1 MKRIVIYGPGCAKCT
16 ALAQVTEQDM
26 RELCLEPLP
35 EKVTDAAQ
43 LAAAGVLETPALGVD
58 GRILVSG
65 TVPSRDEIRRML
77 QKALQAD
84 SPEEG
89 CCSGRTE
96 DSGAVK
102 GNLPHSEAGSCGCG
116 GGGCCGSASSRRKGG
131 WKRAAVWAAAL
142 LILLAVVKMMNHRE
156 RSGGGESP
164 RPAVSA
170 ER

>member
-16 ALAQVTEQDM
+16 ALAKVTEQVM
-26 RELCLEPLP
+26 RELCMEPLP
-35 EKVTDAAQ
+35 EKVMDTAQ
-43 LAAAGVLETPALGVD
+43 LAAAGVLETPALAVD

-77 QKALQAD
+77 QNALQAD
-84 SPEEG
+84 SPEKG
-89 CCSGRTE
+89 CCNGKPENSKT
-96 DSGAVK
+96 VK
-102 GNLPHSEAGSCGCG
+102 GKVPHPDAGSCECG
-116 GGGCCGSASSRRKGG
+116 GEGCCGSPSFKRKGG
-131 WKRAAVWAAAL
+131 WKRAAVWVVAL

-156 RSGGGESP
+156 RSGGGEPP

>member
-1 MKRIVIYGPGCAKCT
+1 MKKIVIYGPGCAKCT
-16 ALAQVTEQDM
+16 ALAQVTEQVM

-84 SPEEG
+84 SPEKG
-89 CCSGRTE
+89 CCSGRPE
-96 DSGAVK
+96 DSRAVK
-102 GNLPHSEAGSCGCG
+102 GNLPHPEAGSCGCG
-116 GGGCCGSASSRRKGG
+116 
-131 WKRAAVWAAAL
+131 
-142 LILLAVVKMMNHRE
+142 
-156 RSGGGESP
+156 
-164 RPAVSA
+164 
-170 ER
+170 

>member
-1 MKRIVIYGPGCAKCT
+1 
-16 ALAQVTEQDM
+16 M

-43 LAAAGVLETPALGVD
+43 LAAAGVLETPALEVD

-84 SPEEG
+84 SPEKG
-89 CCSGRTE
+89 CCSGRPE
-96 DSGAVK
+96 DSRAVK
-102 GNLPHSEAGSCGCG
+102 GNLPHPEAGSCGCG
-116 GGGCCGSASSRRKGG
+116 GGCCGSASFKRKGG

-156 RSGGGESP
+156 RSGGGEPP
-164 RPAVSA
+164 RPSVSA